1 MSDQDQALSSP
12 SAWQWRWPGLA
23 VGGIEMIEGT
33 LIFPLEEA
41 GLKQTWGE
49 DDLEAARRTY
59 PDQPVV
65 LTPDGLLILVGPHAE
80 AMAAAMQNPG
90 AV

>member
-12 SAWQWRWPGLA
+12 SAWQWRWPGLS

-33 LIFPLEEA
+33 LIFPVEGA
-41 GLKQTWGE
+41 GVKATWDE
-49 DDLEAARRTY
+49 HDLAAARRTY

-65 LTPDGLLILVGPHAE
+65 LSPDGLLILIGPHAE
-80 AMAAAMQNPG
+80 AMAAAMG
-90 AV
+90 